1 MSYIDE
7 AVNHPIPMLSSAKQ
21 RAPSSTKTITAA
33 GSDNEKAV
41 DRLGGDTDRDTSPD
55 VVLVDFEDND
65 PDNPVNWSPVHKWLI
80 VFAIS
85 WMGFVR

>member
-7 AVNHPIPMLSSAKQ
+7 TINHHVPVLSSVEQ
-21 RAPSSTKTITAA
+21 RAPSTTGSVAAA
-33 GSDNEKAV
+33 GGDNEKAV
-41 DRLGGDTDRDTSPD
+41 DRLGVATDRDSSPD